1 MERND
6 AVGLM
11 GVPLMLHTGVLL
23 LFPAAAALAA
33 PPPAFPKSVIV
44 YREAGRFAGW
54 PANHG
59 MWAWGDELV
68 VGFEI
73 GYYRPSATSHAIDYG
88 RPAEHVLAR
97 SLDGGE
103 TWTIERPE
111 GLRPPPGQ
119 KVAGVPTGLSG
130 KEPADCP
137 GGIDFRHPDFALTAR
152 MTSIHVGPSRFYY
165 SLDRGRSWR
174 GPYKLPDFGQKGI
187 AARTDYLV
195 NGKHDLTM
203 FLTAA
208 KSNGREGR
216 VIAVRTTDGGKTW
229 SFVAFLG
236 DEPPADDFAIMP
248 SSVRLSPKSI
258 LTAVRRRRFIE
269 AFRSDDNGRSW
280 QPAGRPVPDTGR
292 GNPPSLIRLR
302 DGRLAL
308 TYGYRAE
315 PYGIRARISRDHG
328 ATWGPDIVLR
338 QDGGNWDLGYPRS
351 VERRD
356 GKIVTVYYFNDGPEK
371 ERYIGATIWQP

>member
-1 MERND
+1 MIRH
-6 AVGLM
+6 AARRVSA
-11 GVPLMLHTGVLL
+11 LL
-23 LFPAAAALAA
+23 LFPALAALAA
-33 PPPAFPKSVIV
+33 PPPRNVMV

-59 MWAWGDELV
+59 MWSWGNEMV

-73 GYYRPSATSHAIDYG
+73 GYYRDSATSHAIDYS

-119 KVAGVPTGLSG
+119 KVAGVPTGAEG
-130 KEPADCP
+130 KEPVDCP
-137 GGIDFRHPDFALTAR
+137 GGIDFTHPDFALTAR

-165 SLDRGRSWR
+165 SLDRGRTWR

-195 NGKHDLTM
+195 NGKHDLTL

-216 VIAVRTTDGGKTW
+216 PIAVRTTDGGKSW
-229 SFVAFLG
+229 RLLAYIG
-236 DEPPADDFAIMP
+236 EEPPEDDFAIMP
-248 SSVRLSPKSI
+248 SSVRLGPRSI
-258 LTAVRRRRFIE
+258 LTAIRHRRFIE
-269 AFRSDDNGRSW
+269 AYRSDDGGGSW
-280 QPAGRPVPDTGR
+280 RGLGRPVPDTGR
-292 GNPPSLIRLR
+292 GNPPCLTRLR
-302 DGRLAL
+302 DGRLVL

-315 PYGIRARISRDHG
+315 PYGIRARLSTDQG
-328 ATWGPDIVLR
+328 ATWGPEIVLR
-338 QDGGNWDLGYPRS
+338 RDGGNWDLGYPRNAQ
-351 VERRD
+351 RPD
-356 GKIVTVYYFNDGPEK
+356 GKVVTVYYFNEDANQ